1 MPEDF
6 PRDVAGI
13 TNEWLSKVFGAT
25 VTRTS

>member
-1 MPEDF
+1 MPEHF
-6 PRDVAGI
+6 PREAAGI